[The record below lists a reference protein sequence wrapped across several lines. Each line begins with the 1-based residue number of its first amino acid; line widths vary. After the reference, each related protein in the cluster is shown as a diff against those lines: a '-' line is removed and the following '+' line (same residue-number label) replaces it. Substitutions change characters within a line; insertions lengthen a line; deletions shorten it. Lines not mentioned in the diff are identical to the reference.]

1 MLNFRHSETRYSD
14 HSLSTTKTFFAK
26 NGAVSPMRNMDFV
39 YEAKLVQK
47 QTIIIIAI
55 ITRFTFKGC

>member
-1 MLNFRHSETRYSD
+1 MLNFRHSGTRYSD

-39 YEAKLVQK
+39 YEAKLFQT
-47 QTIIIIAI
+47 QTIITTVI
-55 ITRFTFKGC
+55 ITSFTFKKS